1 MSRPTLYSFRRCP
14 YAMRARMALRYSA
27 VELDIVE
34 VSLKAKPAEM
44 LALSS
49 KGTVPVLQVD
59 GRVIDESLE
68 IMDWALARH
77 DPQDWRL
84 RDDADGQGLT
94 AALIEENDQVFK
106 LHLNRY
112 KYPER
117 YPEYPKE
124 YYRSEG
130 EDFLRRLEALLQP
143 GPSWRRSTRAWRTW
157 QCCPSCASS
166 PMWIANGSPRRPTRT
181 CSAGCSGCSIPS
193 CSWPSWPNS
202 QLPCQSC
209 RKLSSRSRA
218 ASSSPGTGWA
228 AETIGVE

>member
-1 MSRPTLYSFRRCP
+1 MSRATLYSFRRCP
-14 YAMRARMALRYSA
+14 YAMRTRMALRYSA
-27 VELDIVE
+27 VEVTIVE

-68 IMDWALARH
+68 IMSWALAQH

-84 RDDADGQGLT
+84 RDNADGQALT

-117 YPEYPKE
+117 YHEYPKE
-124 YYRSEG
+124 HYRSQG
-130 EDFLRRLEALLQP
+130 EDFLRRLEALLA
-143 GPSWRRSTRAWRTW
+143 TR
-157 QCCPSCASS
+157 PF
-166 PMWIANGSPRRPTRT
+166 
-181 CSAGCSGCSIPS
+181 
-193 CSWPSWPNS
+193 
-202 QLPCQSC
+202 L
-209 RKLSSRSRA
+209 
-218 ASSSPGTGWA
+218 A
-228 AETIGVE
+228 AEHQSLADVAVMPFIRQFAHVDRDWFAQAPYPRLQDWLQRFLESELFVAIMAK

>member
-1 MSRPTLYSFRRCP
+1 MSRATLYSFRRCP

-27 VELDIVE
+27 VDVAIVE
-34 VSLKAKPAEM
+34 ISLKAKPAEM

-68 IMDWALARH
+68 IMNWALAQH

-84 RDDADGQGLT
+84 RDNADGQALT

-117 YPEYPKE
+117 YPEQPME
-124 YYRSEG
+124 HYRAEG
-130 EDFLRRLEALLQP
+130 EVFLGRLERLLETRSFLAADHQSLADVALLPFVRQFAHVDREWFAQAP
-143 GPSWRRSTRAWRTW
+143 YPRLQDWLQRFL
-157 QCCPSCASS
+157 ASELFVAI
-166 PMWIANGSPRRPTRT
+166 MA
-181 CSAGCSGCSIPS
+181 
-193 CSWPSWPNS
+193 
-202 QLPCQSC
+202 
-209 RKLSSRSRA
+209 K
-218 ASSSPGTGWA
+218 
-228 AETIGVE
+228 